1 MFGLIGHSTSFEDA
15 KRKASMLGFDHI
27 ADGDLD
33 VWCTAPPQ
41 LVENVEVKSATGIS
55 IEGSYIDSCFVPEM
69 LSRFKTARRKVLN
82 AMELAQKK
90 GINITALGG
99 FTSIIFEN
107 FNLLQ
112 HKQIRNTSLE
122 WERFTTGNTHTAWVI
137 CKQLEI
143 NAPRIGIDLKKA
155 TVAVIGAT
163 GDIGSA
169 VCRWLINKT
178 GISEL
183 LMVARQQEPLAL
195 LQKELDG
202 GTISSLDEA
211 LPQADIVVWVASMPK
226 TIEIDNDNLKK
237 PCLMIDGGYPKNLDE
252 KFQGDNIY
260 VLKGGI
266 VEFFNDIGWN
276 MMELAEMQNPQRE
289 MFACFAEAMILEF
302 EKCHTNFSW
311 GRNNISLE
319 KMEFIGAASLK
330 HGFSAIGLDKQP
342 KALTV

>member
-112 HKQIRNTSLE
+112 HKQIRNTSLD

-183 LMVARQQEPLAL
+183 IMVARQQEPLAQ

-202 GTISSLDEA
+202 GTITSLDEA

-226 TIEIDNDNLKK
+226 TIEIDTDNLKK

-252 KFQGDNIY
+252 KFQGENIY

-342 KALTV
+342 KVLTV

>member
-1 MFGLIGHSTSFEDA
+1 
-15 KRKASMLGFDHI
+15 MLGFDHI

-202 GTISSLDEA
+202 GTITSLDEA

-226 TIEIDNDNLKK
+226 TFEIDTDNLKK

-252 KFQGDNIY
+252 KFQGENIY

-342 KALTV
+342 NVLTV

>member
-112 HKQIRNTSLE
+112 YKQIRNTSLE

-202 GTISSLDEA
+202 GTVTSLNEA

-226 TIEIDNDNLKK
+226 TIEIDTDKLKK

-252 KFQGDNIY
+252 KFQCENIH

-342 KALTV
+342 KVLTV

>member
-33 VWCTAPPQ
+33 VWCSAPPQ

-137 CKQLEI
+137 CKQLES
-143 NAPRIGIDLKKA
+143 NAPKVGIDLKKA
-155 TVAVIGAT
+155 TVAVVGAT

-169 VCRWLINKT
+169 VCRWLTNKT
-178 GISEL
+178 GIREL
-183 LMVARQQEPLAL
+183 LMVARQQDPLL
-195 LQKELDG
+195 SLQKELNAG
-202 GTISSLDEA
+202 RITSLDEA
-211 LPQADIVVWVASMPK
+211 LPLADIVVWVASMPK
-226 TIEIDNDNLKK
+226 TIEIDTQKLQN

-252 KFQGDNIY
+252 KFKGKEIY

-266 VEFFNDIGWN
+266 VEFFSDIGWN
-276 MMELAEMQNPQRE
+276 MMELAEMENPQRE

-311 GRNNISLE
+311 GRNNITLE
-319 KMEFIGAASLK
+319 KMEFIGAASEK
-330 HGFSAIGLDKQP
+330 HGFSAIGLDKQINP
-342 KALTV
+342 LPV

>member
-112 HKQIRNTSLE
+112 HKQIRNTS
-122 WERFTTGNTHTAWVI
+122 F
-137 CKQLEI
+137 
-143 NAPRIGIDLKKA
+143 
-155 TVAVIGAT
+155 
-163 GDIGSA
+163 S
-169 VCRWLINKT
+169 RWS
-178 GISEL
+178 GGGG
-183 LMVARQQEPLAL
+183 
-195 LQKELDG
+195 G
-202 GTISSLDEA
+202 GTAVGTLPTFLCPAVSLGLTA
-211 LPQADIVVWVASMPK
+211 LS
-226 TIEIDNDNLKK
+226 
-237 PCLMIDGGYPKNLDE
+237 
-252 KFQGDNIY
+252 
-260 VLKGGI
+260 
-266 VEFFNDIGWN
+266 
-276 MMELAEMQNPQRE
+276 
-289 MFACFAEAMILEF
+289 EF
-302 EKCHTNFSW
+302 ES
-311 GRNNISLE
+311 
-319 KMEFIGAASLK
+319 IGVFA
-330 HGFSAIGLDKQP
+330 
-342 KALTV
+342 